1 MKDKKTNHDVF
12 KALALITQLGIG
24 MLVPV
29 VLCFFI
35 GRWLDNL
42 LNTGFFIIIFLIL
55 GILAAYR
62 NLFVYTRP
70 LLKGTKERE
79 QEKFWRAWEKRGGE
93 GEDRRRADR
102 KEQKDEH
109 KK

>member
-1 MKDKKTNHDVF
+1 MNDKKTNHDVF

-24 MLVPV
+24 MIVPI
-29 VLCFFI
+29 VLCFFV
-35 GRWLDNL
+35 GRWLDDL
-42 LNTGFFIIIFLIL
+42 MDTGFFIIIFLVL

-79 QEKFWRAWEKRGGE
+79 QEKFWRAWEKRGGN
-93 GEDRRRADR
+93 R
-102 KEQKDEH
+102 KEHENEH